1 MSMMDLYCD
10 VAAEFSA
17 VTKKMIERAKD
28 MATDPYRD
36 YEYIGIR
43 VQDGVPFDL
52 GEMSHISHIWDD
64 GDDTGEELPGVCVI
78 DGRKAEYS
86 VLYSGDHVA
95 IIGGNHA
102 EYGED
107 PGEIIISDP
116 VVLAV
121 LA

>member
-1 MSMMDLYCD
+1 M
-10 VAAEFSA
+10 SA
-17 VTKKMIERAKD
+17 VTSEMIQTVKD

-36 YEYIGIR
+36 YEYVGIR
-43 VQDGVPFDL
+43 VQDDVPFEL
-52 GEMSHISHIWDD
+52 GEMDHVSHIWDD
-64 GDDTGEELPGVCVI
+64 GDDTGEDLPGVCVI
-78 DGRKAEYS
+78 DGRRAELS
-86 VLYSGDHVA
+86 VCYYGDHVA

-107 PGEIIISDP
+107 TGELIISDP